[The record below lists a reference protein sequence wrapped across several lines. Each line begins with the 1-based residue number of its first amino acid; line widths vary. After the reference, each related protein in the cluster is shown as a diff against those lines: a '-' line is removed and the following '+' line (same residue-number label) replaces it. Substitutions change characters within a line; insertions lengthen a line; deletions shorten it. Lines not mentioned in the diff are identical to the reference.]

1 MRRSRRSESDQALI
15 ANAQTRWQNSVAG
28 LQDALRVQAT
38 VVGNLDTH
46 RKEMSALVSSSQG
59 ATGALQAS
67 QAGNQL
73 LGLQAQQLADLDGSS
88 CRAGTGAKSRNCPAY
103 RRAGPGQGAASSL
116 SRTRSWLSAFD
127 SSDVSPMSGRGGLK
141 RVMLVTT
148 AAAVPILVVAACTIQ
163 LRGDSDGPPARSSA
177 SRATSPLG
185 GELERCRK
193 VTSEQV
199 AELQECRLIW
209 AENRRRFLGSKK
221 TPGVTSADAQPGSPT
236 PSLAQPKHPDRLP
249 QGWPPVATPERE

>member
-1 MRRSRRSESDQALI
+1 
-15 ANAQTRWQNSVAG
+15 
-28 LQDALRVQAT
+28 
-38 VVGNLDTH
+38 
-46 RKEMSALVSSSQG
+46 
-59 ATGALQAS
+59 
-67 QAGNQL
+67 
-73 LGLQAQQLADLDGSS
+73 
-88 CRAGTGAKSRNCPAY
+88 
-103 RRAGPGQGAASSL
+103 
-116 SRTRSWLSAFD
+116 
-127 SSDVSPMSGRGGLK
+127 MSGRGGLK

-148 AAAVPILVVAACTIQ
+148 AAAVPILVAACTIQ
-163 LRGDSDGPPARSSA
+163 LRGDSDAPPARSSA
-177 SRATSPLG
+177 SRANSPLG